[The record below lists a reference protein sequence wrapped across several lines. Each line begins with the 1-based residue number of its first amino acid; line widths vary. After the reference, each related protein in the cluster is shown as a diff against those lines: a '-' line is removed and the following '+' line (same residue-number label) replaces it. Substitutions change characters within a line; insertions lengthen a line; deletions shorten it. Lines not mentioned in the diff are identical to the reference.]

1 MNQLIKQIT
10 ELTVRSVVKTYSL
23 LDTIL
28 GEAVTTFPDDDIR
41 LNQNDMSFAFTIGDT
56 GYKCSVIT
64 DLNTKSINIRAIDN
78 NDTIV
83 AECAVDVFGKFR
95 ESYSR
100 IDSKDVKT
108 SLVKWFT
115 TISNIDVEHLSDEI
129 EHSSDIPTVE
139 AEEVIPDVSD
149 PEVDPYIVTSE
160 E

>member
-56 GYKCSVIT
+56 GYKCSVI
-64 DLNTKSINIRAIDN
+64 NN

-83 AECAVDVFGKFR
+83 AECAVDVVGKFR

-100 IDSKDVKT
+100 IDSRDVKT

-129 EHSSDIPTVE
+129 EDSSDIPTVE

-149 PEVDPYIVTSE
+149 PEVDPYIVASE